1 MRRELILRSLGV
13 LEFLVAIGAIAG
25 GATLVTSPLGEG
37 LHMPLDLLKNT
48 PFRSYL
54 IPGLI
59 LCFVVGGSNLIAG
72 WLSLRL
78 RTSAPA
84 ASAIAGGILSIW
96 IAVQIAMIGY
106 LHMIQVVYLAAGV
119 VILGTAVSLTRAPR

>member
-1 MRRELILRSLGV
+1 MRRVLILRSLGI

-25 GATLVTSPLGEG
+25 GATLAAAPGGEG
-37 LHMPLDLLKNT
+37 LHMPLDLIKNT

-78 RTSAPA
+78 RNWRRRPA
-84 ASAIAGGILSIW
+84 LSR
-96 IAVQIAMIGY
+96 VEFSPSG
-106 LHMIQVVYLAAGV
+106 LLCR
-119 VILGTAVSLTRAPR
+119 SR